1 MSNLVTGPS
10 FMSISSLVLELW
22 QFSFIK
28 GLTRNPE
35 ILNTSV
41 WVLSDIWRLGRVM
54 DTKFCTNVSNR
65 ILLNAAKYQGYS
77 LCRFW
82 VIKGKP
88 TGGGGINLPPLIRD
102 NNTWFS
108 FFCKSGA
115 SCLGFLMLGE
125 RLYFISCFLV
135 VLTFSKKKLALLKK
149 AWVGFLDFQVQKM
162 KDLQW
167 RHCNLY
173 LEVWC
178 KPAPPI
184 PLPFLRVGGHKSLTL
199 SYS

>member
-1 MSNLVTGPS
+1 MLQNTRVTACAV
-10 FMSISSLVLELW
+10 FELLREN
-22 QFSFIK
+22 QLGEG
-28 GLTRNPE
+28 GLT
-35 ILNTSV
+35 S
-41 WVLSDIWRLGRVM
+41 
-54 DTKFCTNVSNR
+54 
-65 ILLNAAKYQGYS
+65 
-77 LCRFW
+77 
-82 VIKGKP
+82 
-88 TGGGGINLPPLIRD
+88 PPLIRD

-135 VLTFSKKKLALLKK
+135 VLTFSKKKLGLLKK

-173 LEVWC
+173 LEV
-178 KPAPPI
+178 
-184 PLPFLRVGGHKSLTL
+184 
-199 SYS
+199 